1 MAYYLTPRRVR
12 ICDKRAY
19 ALARRIRDLDV
30 KEAIVSNMKK
40 GGNAVAGALDWV
52 SNKIKEKV
60 YPEKFASEK
69 EARLAEKQK
78 LKDLSTVKGLLKE
91 LLRLLKA
98 KIPGREKAAKIGNA
112 IAEKAKKLMAFVKSH
127 LGAILGSVAV
137 GAIGGLLAIIFRSGK
152 SVAESAENVPE
163 SKLSSEGKAKNKAN
177 EEYMKGASSKIEEKM
192 KKMESLGGNK

>member
-40 GGNAVAGALDWV
+40 GGNAVAGALEWV

-60 YPEKFASEK
+60 DVEDDNEWVG
-69 EARLAEKQK
+69 QK